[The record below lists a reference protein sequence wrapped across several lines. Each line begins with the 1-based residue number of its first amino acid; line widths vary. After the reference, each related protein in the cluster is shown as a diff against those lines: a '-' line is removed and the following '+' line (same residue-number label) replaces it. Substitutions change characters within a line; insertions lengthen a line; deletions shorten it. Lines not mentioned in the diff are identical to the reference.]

1 MEIPDPVPLQ
11 YHNQFVI
18 IVNTSAEQ
26 LGLVSSF
33 SIFYLH
39 FPFIYGF
46 FTAKPFAM
54 TRSSED
60 DFAKNAK
67 KFEIYKE
74 KHKYENALQMGSFI

>member
-39 FPFIYGF
+39 FLFI
-46 FTAKPFAM
+46 
-54 TRSSED
+54 
-60 DFAKNAK
+60 
-67 KFEIYKE
+67 
-74 KHKYENALQMGSFI
+74 